1 MKKLTALSFAV
12 CATLSFTSP
21 VNAEAW
27 GYGEGNGPNTWGKV
41 SATCDQG
48 QNQSPVDIETN
59 KLTSANKQPLA
70 FDYQGEVK
78 NIVNNGHT
86 IQVNVTG
93 KNTLSIDDQD
103 FELKQ
108 FHFHTP
114 SENTI
119 NGKAAPLEAH
129 FVHAN
134 QQGQLAVVAVMYKR
148 GERESAQLENIV
160 HTLPAKAQTITPEK
174 TVQLNELLPR
184 VKDYYRY
191 NGSLTTPPCS
201 EGVRWLVLRDPQ
213 FIPQQQ
219 LKRLSKTM
227 GDNAR
232 PTQALNA
239 RLILN

>member
-1 MKKLTALSFAV
+1 MKTLT
-12 CATLSFTSP
+12 TLSIALVTTLPLSLP
-21 VNAEAW
+21 AHAEAW
-27 GYGEGNGPNTWGKV
+27 GYGDNNGPSTWGAV
-41 SATCDQG
+41 SATCDKG

-59 KLTSANKQPLA
+59 KLTSAKKQPLV
-70 FDYQGEVK
+70 FDYQGQVK
-78 NIVNNGHT
+78 NVINNGHT
-86 IQVNVTG
+86 IQVNVSG
-93 KNTLSIDDQD
+93 KNTLRIDDQD

-119 NGKAAPLEAH
+119 NGKSAPLEAH

-134 QQGQLAVVAVMYKR
+134 EKGQLAVVAVMYR
-148 GERESAQLENIV
+148 EGERESAQLDSIV
-160 HTLPAKAQTITPEK
+160 HTLPTKAQTITLEK
-174 TVQLNELLPR
+174 EVNLDDLLPR

-213 FIPQQQ
+213 FIPKNQ
-219 LKRLSKTM
+219 LKRLSNTM
-227 GDNAR
+227 GENAR

-239 RLILN
+239 RLILE

>member
-1 MKKLTALSFAV
+1 MKTAIKLTLAIGTMISMTAP
-12 CATLSFTSP
+12 AYS
-21 VNAEAW
+21 AQW
-27 GYGEGNGPNTWGKV
+27 GYGEGDGPATWGNI
-41 SATCDQG
+41 SATCEQG

-59 KLTSANKQPLA
+59 TLTSAKKQPLA
-70 FDYQGEVK
+70 FDYQGQVK
-78 NIVNNGHT
+78 DVINNGHT
-86 IQVNVTG
+86 IQVNVSG
-93 KNTLSIDDQD
+93 KNTLRIDDQD

-119 NGKAAPLEAH
+119 NGKSAPLEAH

-134 QQGQLAVVAVMYKR
+134 EKGQLAVVAVMYR
-148 GERESAQLENIV
+148 EGERESAQLDSIV
-160 HTLPAKAQTITPEK
+160 NTLPAKAQTITLEK
-174 TVQLNELLPR
+174 EVNLGNLLPR

-213 FIPQQQ
+213 FIPKNQ
-219 LKRLSKTM
+219 LKRLSSTM
-227 GDNAR
+227 GENAR

-239 RLILN
+239 RLIIE